1 MRWKIELRAYIISIM
16 DGYTTSESYEDNA
29 NRAGHCNMYIYDY
42 GVGSGMKRRYIPH
55 RGNKPLI

>member
-1 MRWKIELRAYIISIM
+1 M

-55 RGNKPLI
+55 RGNKTLI